1 MYKPRIHFQLFN
13 VVFFLNN
20 EQFKCLNN
28 SCSSSFLLFDVI
40 NSFLLTWIELKY
52 ISCNHNEKRDY
63 KSTPNSNNHSCYLA
77 AYRMWI
83 NISITDGG
91 HGNAWQPNCWTEIS
105 KLEIIDFC
113 VLFVGKLKDSKNE
126 GQKRNRDHKQKCN
139 H

>member
-20 EQFKCLNN
+20 ELFKCLNN
-28 SCSSSFLLFDVI
+28 SFSSSFLLFDVI
-40 NSFLLTWIELKY
+40 NSFLFSWIELKY
-52 ISCNHNEKRDY
+52 ISCNHNKKRDY

-77 AYRMWI
+77 ATCMWN
-83 NISITDGG
+83 NISVTHGG
-91 HGNAWQPNCWTEIS
+91 HGYAWQPNCWTEIS

-113 VLFVGKLKDSKNE
+113 VLFVGKLKDSKNVS
-126 GQKRNRDHKQKCN
+126 QKRNREHKQKCN